1 MMISG
6 AASGRLW
13 LAAGALL
20 VVFFLQVFFV
30 SLAKSPSWDEPGHL
44 AAGLTY
50 LETGNFLVNPQH
62 PPLLK
67 ELSGM
72 SLLLSGAR
80 LPEGP
85 PTREFLKGNP
95 DYQWIVGSKI
105 LVTGDFERN
114 LLRARLPLM
123 LVAVMLAAVLF
134 VWGRQLVGAA
144 AALGGLFLFALD
156 PTVIAHA
163 GFVTMD
169 VGCTAF
175 MVLMLFAVWNYAQR
189 PSALRL
195 ALCGLAIGA
204 ALTAKFTAIF
214 LLPVV
219 GVLLLAA
226 VRWAPEE
233 AGAGGKQVTG
243 PDDLCPC
250 GSGRKHK
257 NCHGKA
263 RQDKAAILADFEYM
277 PYARA
282 AGAFLLM
289 LAIALVVIEVVYGFH
304 GGIGR
309 YIAGLR
315 LVNADHD
322 ADYLS
327 FMAGQL
333 RYRFPSYFA
342 VAYLLKEPIA
352 ALVLAGLG
360 VFQLLRARDI
370 GILAKLFLLLP
381 PVVLFTMHS
390 MFAGDLGI
398 RYIIGVLPFTCLAGG
413 LALVW
418 LVRSGSMAKR
428 FVAGVLCAWSVVA
441 AVGIYPDQLSYFNEM
456 ACLDDPGKI
465 GLDGGSRCG
474 TEWLDDSNVDW
485 GQGLKQLGDWMD
497 VNAKGRPIRLAY
509 FGSFPPEVYG
519 LPPQSQSLTEKDLMQ
534 VPAPGLYAVSTHL
547 YAHTNGTIDKF
558 RQGSVWMR
566 ITQPVALVGHAY
578 LIYDIR

>member
-1 MMISG
+1 
-6 AASGRLW
+6 
-13 LAAGALL
+13 
-20 VVFFLQVFFV
+20 
-30 SLAKSPSWDEPGHL
+30 
-44 AAGLTY
+44 
-50 LETGNFLVNPQH
+50 
-62 PPLLK
+62 
-67 ELSGM
+67 
-72 SLLLSGAR
+72 
-80 LPEGP
+80 
-85 PTREFLKGNP
+85 
-95 DYQWIVGSKI
+95 
-105 LVTGDFERN
+105 
-114 LLRARLPLM
+114 
-123 LVAVMLAAVLF
+123 
-134 VWGRQLVGAA
+134 
-144 AALGGLFLFALD
+144 
-156 PTVIAHA
+156 
-163 GFVTMD
+163 
-169 VGCTAF
+169 
-175 MVLMLFAVWNYAQR
+175 
-189 PSALRL
+189 
-195 ALCGLAIGA
+195 
-204 ALTAKFTAIF
+204 
-214 LLPVV
+214 
-219 GVLLLAA
+219 
-226 VRWAPEE
+226 
-233 AGAGGKQVTG
+233 
-243 PDDLCPC
+243 
-250 GSGRKHK
+250 
-257 NCHGKA
+257 
-263 RQDKAAILADFEYM
+263 
-277 PYARA
+277 
-282 AGAFLLM
+282 M